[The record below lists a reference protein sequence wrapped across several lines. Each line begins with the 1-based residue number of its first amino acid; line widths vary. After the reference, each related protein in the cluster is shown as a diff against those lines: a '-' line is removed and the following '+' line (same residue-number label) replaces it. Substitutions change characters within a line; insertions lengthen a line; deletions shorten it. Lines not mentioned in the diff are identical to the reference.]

1 MCSYLL
7 SYINAK
13 LKWSIERWNVLFL
26 KGITSAVPFWKGV
39 DAGYNWGR
47 VGGAGANPCALWKVC
62 CPCFLS
68 ELYCTFIEIWTL
80 RRTVVVAVCKIM
92 NSEATGEEKGS
103 GLIMK
108 QFTCSLPLE
117 ILSLFTLQG
126 DLFSWNKVGKL
137 EVTIPKIHT
146 EAREELIVEERGSF
160 HKTVVYWAV
169 EWLNILKGVR
179 DLINLGK
186 AAGDRPPVGKR
197 VDRLNGC
204 LLCLILAIAEW
215 AYYLDPHNELDKQWN
230 N

>member
-1 MCSYLL
+1 MYFFLRESQVLCFSEREWMQD
-7 SYINAK
+7 I
-13 LKWSIERWNVLFL
+13 IEVVWEVQVQ
-26 KGITSAVPFWKGV
+26 IPVPF
-39 DAGYNWGR
+39 GR
-47 VGGAGANPCALWKVC
+47 CVALG
-62 CPCFLS
+62 FLS
-68 ELYCTFIEIWTL
+68 EFYCTFIEIWTL

-204 LLCLILAIAEW
+204 LLCLILANAEW